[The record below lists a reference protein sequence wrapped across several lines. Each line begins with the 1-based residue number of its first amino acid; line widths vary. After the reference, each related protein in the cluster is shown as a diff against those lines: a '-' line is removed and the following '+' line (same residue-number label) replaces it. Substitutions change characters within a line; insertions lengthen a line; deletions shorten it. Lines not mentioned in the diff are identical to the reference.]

1 LRETITGSS
10 LISVAFN
17 IADLF
22 EHAVDLYP
30 DRTALV
36 CGEEERTFAE
46 LEARSNQLAHHLRAN
61 GVTAG
66 SHVGLYTRNRI
77 EGIEFMLAAYK
88 LRAVTINVNYRY
100 TEKELRYLF
109 DNSDMVA
116 LVTERQFAGKVT
128 NVRPDTPQLQHVLV
142 VDDGSTDDYE
152 GTDYE
157 SAIVAET
164 AQRDFAERS
173 NDDLYILY
181 TGGTTG
187 SPKGVMWR
195 HEDIWRTLGGGINFI
210 TGEPMAD
217 EWEQARSGEMTGGL
231 TRMCLAPLIHGNA
244 QWAALAAMFGGDT
257 VVLVPQFDPK
267 VIWEAIQRNRVQV
280 VVLIGDAMARP
291 LIEELTRGDYDASSV
306 LAISSSA
313 ALFSPAVKDQYLDAL
328 PNVVIT
334 DAVGSSETGFNGIG
348 VMTKDSEVSSG
359 GPRVTLTPNTIV
371 INDANQPVKPG
382 SGEVGRMARGGHIP
396 LGYYKDPAKTATL
409 FAEVDGKRYAT
420 PGDLARIEADGTM
433 TLLGRGNTCVN
444 TGGEKVFPEE
454 VEGAL
459 KAHSDVFDALVIAM
473 PDDVNGQ
480 RVAAL
485 VQPRPG
491 RPISGDELVSHVRGE
506 LAGYKVPRSL
516 WLVTEISR
524 LATGKP
530 DYKWARQYAEQHPEE
545 DVCAPRSASS
555 SV

>member
-1 LRETITGSS
+1 
-10 LISVAFN
+10 
-17 IADLF
+17 
-22 EHAVDLYP
+22 
-30 DRTALV
+30 
-36 CGEEERTFAE
+36 
-46 LEARSNQLAHHLRAN
+46 
-61 GVTAG
+61 
-66 SHVGLYTRNRI
+66 
-77 EGIEFMLAAYK
+77 
-88 LRAVTINVNYRY
+88 
-100 TEKELRYLF
+100 
-109 DNSDMVA
+109 MVA

-142 VDDGSTDDYE
+142 VDDGSTSTYE

-157 SAIVAET
+157 SAIAAET
-164 AQRDFAERS
+164 PERDFAERS

-217 EWEQARSGEMTGGL
+217 EWEQARSGETTGGL

-257 VVLVPQFDPK
+257 VVLVPHFDPK

-409 FAEVDGKRYAT
+409 FAEVGGKRYAT

-433 TLLGRGNTCVN
+433 TLLGYGNTCVN

-459 KAHSDVFDALVIAM
+459 KVHSDVFDALVIAM

-491 RPISGDELVSHVRGE
+491 RILSGDELVSHVRGA